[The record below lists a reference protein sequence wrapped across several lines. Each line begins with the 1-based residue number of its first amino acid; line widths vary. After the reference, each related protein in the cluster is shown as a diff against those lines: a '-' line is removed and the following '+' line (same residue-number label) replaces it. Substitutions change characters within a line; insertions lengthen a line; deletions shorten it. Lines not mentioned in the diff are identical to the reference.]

1 MGILKVGGEYKLDQI
16 GSRQWQK
23 FARETRV
30 DADEV
35 IARLDLDGRLD
46 SDPLTDPRAKGR
58 ISNAVIERLAA
69 TLRVLDRW
77 AKKFQLFGPQM
88 SLPSLPT

>member
-1 MGILKVGGEYKLDQI
+1 MSVEMAGGRLESWWRNKLDQI

-35 IARLDLDGRLD
+35 IARLISMAEQI
-46 SDPLTDPRAKGR
+46 SDPLTDIPARANERIRQCRHRTTGRDTKG
-58 ISNAVIERLAA
+58 
-69 TLRVLDRW
+69 T
-77 AKKFQLFGPQM
+77 
-88 SLPSLPT
+88 